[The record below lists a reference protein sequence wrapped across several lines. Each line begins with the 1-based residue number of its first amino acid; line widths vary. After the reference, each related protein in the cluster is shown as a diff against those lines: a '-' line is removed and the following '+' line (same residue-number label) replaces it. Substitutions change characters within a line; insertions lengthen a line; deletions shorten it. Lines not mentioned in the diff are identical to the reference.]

1 MTQFKMLAVALG
13 AVVVSSSALA
23 APTLWIWDTG
33 GGAGSGSLVP
43 VPAGTGIATYANPTF
58 DGAWSV
64 VITTSKT
71 KPATGSATAPMMDLI
86 IQAMSL
92 GVAGRDLHV
101 SWSDDGFGPFNA
113 SLAATLVG
121 GHVVSG
127 TGSGLQYQTYYQ
139 AGAGVWAAA
148 AQPGGSWN
156 LYTDSGVLPPPTYV
170 GSVTGGTINQAT
182 FGLTEYITITS
193 TPGAAYSLDAS
204 IEQIPEP
211 STTMLLLGAAVSGL
225 AFLRRKVP

>member
-1 MTQFKMLAVALG
+1 MKQLKMLAVALG
-13 AVVVSSSALA
+13 AVVVSNSALA
-23 APTLWIWDTG
+23 DPTLWIWDTG

-71 KPATGSATAPMMDLI
+71 KPATGSATAPMMDLN
-86 IQAMSL
+86 IQAVSL

-101 SWSDDGFGPFNA
+101 SWSDDAFGPFNA
-113 SLAATLVG
+113 ALKATMT
-121 GHVVSG
+121 GHVLSG
-127 TGSGLQYQTYYQ
+127 TGAGAGVRYQSYYQ

-148 AQPGGSWN
+148 AQPSGTWN
-156 LYTDSGVLPPPTYV
+156 LYTDSGALPPPVYNSTQ
-170 GSVTGGTINQAT
+170 TGALNQSS
-182 FGLTEYITITS
+182 FGLTEYVTITS
-193 TPGAAYSLDAS
+193 TPGAAYSLDAQ
-204 IEQIPEP
+204 IVQIPEP